1 MECLEP
7 CSSGA
12 VLASLA
18 TVKSVA
24 ALTPA
29 SFSPTGMS
37 TLAQLWITALLALCV
52 SLLEVA

>member
-29 SFSPTGMS
+29 SPTGMS
-37 TLAQLWITALLALCV
+37 TLAQLWITALHTLCV